1 MFLVSTV
8 LNPSSKLITAMTH
21 GNAVL
26 EPPSVMFS
34 RWRMYTQTPV
44 PNNTNSLEL
53 AHLNSVG
60 KREHLIK
67 KTKND
72 EIENCPYCSLPG
84 IFAQMAL
91 EI

>member
-1 MFLVSTV
+1 M
-8 LNPSSKLITAMTH
+8 
-21 GNAVL
+21 
-26 EPPSVMFS
+26 
-34 RWRMYTQTPV
+34 

-53 AHLNSVG
+53 AHFKLC
-60 KREHLIK
+60 REK
-67 KTKND
+67 GASDKENKND